1 MTARTPRRSPAAGER
16 QRDPERTKARI
27 LDAAKAEFG
36 AKGFAAARVSDI
48 ADRAGVNK
56 QLISYYF
63 GGKEGLYAELTNRWQ
78 RASTEMS
85 SAEHSLDEVVAGF
98 VMSNLHD
105 RDWSRLMVWSNLDL
119 GDGTP
124 DEEND
129 YGFLQ
134 AQVAELRVRQ
144 ENGEIPA
151 DLDPTYLLLA
161 LFAAACAGVTLP
173 KIARM
178 ICDVDPASAEFA
190 EHYANQLATLV
201 RHLRPS

>member
-63 GGKEGLYAELTNRWQ
+63 GGKEGLYAELTTRWQ
-78 RASTEMS
+78 RASEEMS
-85 SAEHSLDEVVAGF
+85 SAEHPLDEVVAGF
-98 VMSNLHD
+98 VMSNLHN
-105 RDWSRLMVWSNLDL
+105 RDWSRLMVWANLDL
-119 GDGTP
+119 GDSTP
-124 DEEND
+124 DEETD
-129 YGFLQ
+129 YSFLQ
-134 AQVAELRVRQ
+134 TQVAELRQRRD
-144 ENGEIPA
+144 NGEIPA
-151 DLDPTYLLLA
+151 DLDPAYLLLA

-173 KIARM
+173 KIARL
-178 ICDVDPASAEFA
+178 ICGEDPASAEFA
-190 EHYANQLATLV
+190 ERYADQLATLV